1 MDHPTDEKLVYEAFK
16 DILKGNNCNLRYAKE
31 IKSLIQTY
39 ENTPAIAEL
48 LKSQT
53 KKKLNETVRR
63 LIADEIFSSEAK
75 AFKRFNEAV
84 PSSATSNQQ
93 TDCPPS
99 ISNPSSTSLN
109 FFGNKPI
116 DSMFTNP
123 GLTNELETPQASALP
138 ETKLCS
144 ASSCPTTSYEAPQI
158 STVPT
163 KFGGSAMPTTLPFC
177 AQYHLLAQLQK
188 YLEIACFDFAQDKLP
203 VILKENLWGCWQAAE
218 LDLFVKEL
226 AKQPSKLPGLNEV
239 TAKIPITKLVAS
251 MTELRHSAVHR
262 YHLTSSNIEEF
273 LQCSEYFL
281 ALIAD
286 DKRLEVV
293 KLLRLTILDCLAE
306 LDGHEH
312 DATQSVRDV
321 RERME
326 ARRLKLKR
334 QEEAAV
340 LKIDM
345 ARTRSGE
352 VVALKIL
359 NAIKLSLA
367 DDKKESHVAVVSCRT
382 TQAIVALSSGI
393 WMVILLIMRPIF
405 VVGAAILSRMSKHVV
420 YITEALHGRLIKKH
434 VCT

>member
-16 DILKGNNCNLRYAKE
+16 DILKENNYNLRYVKE
-31 IKSLIQTY
+31 IKSLIKTH
-39 ENTPAIAEL
+39 ENTPAIAKL

-75 AFKRFNEAV
+75 AFNRFNEAV
-84 PSSATSNQQ
+84 PSSATSTQQ
-93 TDCPPS
+93 TDCHPS
-99 ISNPSSTSLN
+99 ISNPSSSSLN
-109 FFGNKPI
+109 FFGSKPI
-116 DSMFTNP
+116 DSMLTNP

-144 ASSCPTTSYEAPQI
+144 TISYEAPQI
-158 STVPT
+158 SIVPT
-163 KFGGSAMPTTLPFC
+163 KFGDSAMPTTLPFC
-177 AQYHLLAQLQK
+177 AQYQLLAQLQK

-203 VILKENLWGCWQAAE
+203 GILKENRWGCWQAAE
-218 LDLFVKEL
+218 LDFFVKEL

-239 TAKIPITKLVAS
+239 AAKIPITKLVAS

-262 YHLTSSNIEEF
+262 HYLTSSNIEEF

-293 KLLRLTILDCLAE
+293 KILRLTILDCLVE

-312 DATQSVRDV
+312 HATQSVQDV

-340 LKIDM
+340 LKIEM

-352 VVALKIL
+352 VVAMKIL

-367 DDKKESHVAVVSCRT
+367 DDEKESHVAVVSRRT
-382 TQAIVALSSGI
+382 TQGIVTLASGI
-393 WMVILLIMRPIF
+393 WMVILLIMSPIC
-405 VVGAAILSRMSKHVV
+405 VLGAAILLRMPKHVV
-420 YITEALHGRLIKKH
+420 YITEPLHGRLIKKH
-434 VCT
+434 VYT